1 MARSELQ
8 RNSRRSE
15 RSGSSERR
23 KKRPTARPK
32 KSDNARQRPRQLLKM
47 EAPTPK
53 DLMAL
58 LPHPTPAHGLF
69 SCLPSATNL
78 LSTRLHHR
86 RFLNSH
92 FPITTTAICT
102 PTTSLTRPMR
112 NLARAFLTNQTARNP
127 QATEVD
133 GQARIKVLEEESH
146 QKSGWK
152 RNTRCTILELPCC
165 H

>member
-1 MARSELQ
+1 MLTLPCSLTDRSELP

-32 KSDNARQRPRQLLKM
+32 KSDNARQRQLLLLKT
-47 EAPTPK
+47 EVPTPR

-69 SCLPSATNL
+69 SCLPSATSL

-86 RFLNSH
+86 GFLNSH

-102 PTTSLTRPMR
+102 PITSLTRPMR
-112 NLARAFLTNQTARNP
+112 NPARAFLTNQTRNP
-127 QATEVD
+127 QATKAGD

-146 QKSGWK
+146 
-152 RNTRCTILELPCC
+152 
-165 H
+165 